1 VRLSCGNSGKIHKRR
16 YAERVKGNPPMLA
29 FLGESFDPTGV
40 LTSLLGGI
48 GNLFVSFFSYLLNE
62 VNQFIDWLVSLI
74 PPLPVWPGPSIEAAS
89 AFVLNFLA
97 PYLYAWNYY
106 VALNLML
113 VLLFTALTAEAGLAT
128 WKFIRWLF
136 THLPFGLGGGE

>member
-1 VRLSCGNSGKIHKRR
+1 MV
-16 YAERVKGNPPMLA
+16 A
-29 FLGESFDPTGV
+29 FLGVSFDPTGV

-62 VNQFIDWLVSLI
+62 VNQFLDWLVSLI
-74 PPLPVWPGPSIEAAS
+74 PPLPTWPGPDIGTAV
-89 AFVLNFLA
+89 AFVLNYLA
-97 PYLYAWNYY
+97 PYMYAWNYY
-106 VALNLML
+106 IALNLML
-113 VLLFTALTAEAGLAT
+113 VLLFTALGTESALAT

>member
-1 VRLSCGNSGKIHKRR
+1 MVPLLG
-16 YAERVKGNPPMLA
+16 
-29 FLGESFDPTGV
+29 FLGVSFDPTGV

-62 VNQFIDWLVSLI
+62 VNSFLDWLVSLI
-74 PPLPVWPGPSIEAAS
+74 PPLPIYNAAWPSISS
-89 AFVLNFLA
+89 AISYVLNYFA
-97 PYLYAWNYY
+97 PIIYAWNYY
-106 VALNLML
+106 VALNLAIVMF
-113 VLLFTALTAEAGLAT
+113 FTALGAESGLAA

>member
-1 VRLSCGNSGKIHKRR
+1 MV
-16 YAERVKGNPPMLA
+16 PT
-29 FLGESFDPTGV
+29 LGLLGISFDPTGV

-62 VNQFIDWLVSLI
+62 VNQFLDWLVSLI
-74 PPLPVWPGPSIEAAS
+74 PPLPIWQPTWPSYGFAS
-89 AFVLNFLA
+89 SYVLTQLA
-97 PYLYAWNYY
+97 SYMYAWNYY
-106 VALNLML
+106 IALNLML
-113 VLLFTALTAEAGLAT
+113 IMFFTALTAESGLAA